1 MRYITLFFFII
12 STLFFTLPQPA
23 YAVVDPLSTPNNK
36 VGIHILFPD
45 ELEAAANLINSN
57 GGEWG
62 YVIIPIQSGDRD
74 LLKWQKFMDDA
85 RRLKI
90 IPLIRIATEGDY
102 FNTKVWRKPAETD
115 VLDFANFLS
124 SLNWPTKNRYVVIFN
139 EVNRADEWGG
149 ILNPAEYANLL
160 SYAVTVFKSKNQD
173 FFIISSGLDN
183 ASTNTAESMNPY
195 DFMKAM
201 HTAIPGIFL
210 QIDGLG
216 SHSYPNP
223 AFAQPPTKQ
232 DAMSIASYRH
242 ELNLIQQLG
251 GKNLPVF
258 ITETGWSTE
267 KVSPFIASLYMQTAF
282 TTVWSD
288 QQVVAVTP
296 FLLKAGSPFHMFSFL
311 NADNSPTPQYTLL
324 QDLPKIKGAP
334 QLVSAVLG
342 ERIPKIQLEEKV
354 FSQHTQNIAFA
365 IPTSAKT
372 ALKWFLKM
380 PLE

>member
-1 MRYITLFFFII
+1 MKHFCII
-12 STLFFTLPQPA
+12 FATFFTFLFTMLQPA

-45 ELEAAANLINSN
+45 ELETAAQLINSN

-62 YVIIPIQSGDRD
+62 YVIVPIQAGDRD
-74 LLKWQKFMDDA
+74 LVKWQRFMDDA
-85 RRLKI
+85 RRLKV

-124 SLNWPTKNRYVVIFN
+124 SLNWPTKNRYIVIFN

-183 ASTNTAESMNPY
+183 ASANTAVSMNPY
-195 DFMKAM
+195 DFMRAM
-201 HTAIPGIFL
+201 NAAIPGIFL

-232 DAMSIASYRH
+232 DTMSIASYRY
-242 ELNLIQQLG
+242 EVSLIQQLG

-258 ITETGWSTE
+258 ITETGWSSE
-267 KVSPFIASLYMQTAF
+267 KVSPFMVSLYMQTAF
-282 TTVWSD
+282 ATVWAD
-288 QQVVAVTP
+288 ANVVAVTP

-324 QDLPKIKGAP
+324 RDLPKTKGAP
-334 QLVSAVLG
+334 QLAPAVLG
-342 ERIPKIQLEEKV
+342 ERIPKIKLEEKV
-354 FSQHTQNIAFA
+354 FSQDSKNIAFA
-365 IPTSAKT
+365 IPKSAKT